1 MVKGNTQSKY
11 TLVKDEI
18 EADDNPVGFGIGA
31 VGPVTDHDWDRIFN
45 WIREAIRQW
54 TGRLH
59 RDASEQT
66 RNRSQGRTA
75 EGVKDDSCTLN

>member
-45 WIREAIRQW
+45 WIREQYDNGQAGFIEMRANRRAI
-54 TGRLH
+54 
-59 RDASEQT
+59 E
-66 RNRSQGRTA
+66 
-75 EGVKDDSCTLN
+75 VKAVLPKE